1 MLYNLRGLWS
11 KPLICQQVEGSI
23 LLWRSNPEM
32 QIERN
37 YYTLRGTNPYPT
49 LGKGK
54 TIKASSKV
62 PLRGDMLVPKRVTS
76 FFFVWNLPQAWG
88 SLIKFTLVCPFHFWN
103 CPMAH
108 PWSHLAL
115 LVICHAI
122 GRTAKNIKS
131 PRDVYLGMCIIVW
144 FIAECGQ
151 GNFDWKP
158 HIYSIYVLI
167 ISYYT

>member
-115 LVICHAI
+115 LVIHAI

-131 PRDVYLGMCIIVW
+131 PRDVYLGMVRETSIGNHTSIV
-144 FIAECGQ
+144 
-151 GNFDWKP
+151 
-158 HIYSIYVLI
+158 YMYLLYLI
-167 ISYYT
+167 N